1 MRLENPVYVHLAH
14 LLHYPEEDYRRHLER
29 LSTALT
35 GQQEMEEKLEP
46 FRTFVANSKFT
57 ELEELFTRTFD
68 MNPPS
73 CLEVGWHL
81 YGEDYKRG
89 ELLVN
94 MRQALAQYHLPES
107 EELPDHMSH
116 CLQLL
121 ARMELEEAPI
131 FVDEYLLPALEKI
144 LESLKPEN
152 PFTGLLEALK
162 TLFVDLVGPGSGYVR
177 RELKCEPPRG
187 QEDVSNLVPLKLG

>member
-1 MRLENPVYVHLAH
+1 MRLKNPVYVQLAH
-14 LLHYPEEDYRRHLER
+14 LLHYPEEDYRRHLES
-29 LSTALT
+29 LSSALT
-35 GQQEMEEKLEP
+35 GQQGIKEMLEP
-46 FRTFVANSKFT
+46 FRTFVANSEVT

-68 MNPPS
+68 MNPLT

-89 ELLVN
+89 EFLVK

-121 ARMELEEAPI
+121 ARMEPEEAP
-131 FVDEYLLPALEKI
+131 VLAEGYLLPALKKI
-144 LESLKPEN
+144 LTGLKPEN
-152 PFTGLLEALK
+152 PFRGLLEGLES
-162 TLFVDLVGPGSGYVR
+162 LFVDLIGPGSGFTS
-177 RELKCEPPRG
+177 RESRSG
-187 QEDVSNLVPLKLG
+187 QGVSKLIPLEVD

>member
-1 MRLENPVYVHLAH
+1 MRLENPLYVHLAH
-14 LLHYPEEDYRRHLER
+14 LLHYPEEGYRRHFER
-29 LSTALT
+29 LNSALN
-35 GQQEMEEKLEP
+35 GQQGMEGMLEP
-46 FRTFVANSKFT
+46 FRSFVANSAFT

-121 ARMELEEAPI
+121 ARMEPEEAPI
-131 FVDEYLLPALEKI
+131 FVDLYLLPALEKI
-144 LESLKPEN
+144 LEGLKPEN
-152 PFTGLLEALK
+152 PFTDLLQVLK
-162 TLFVDLVGPGSGYVR
+162 TLFMDLVGPESGYIR
-177 RELKCEPPRG
+177 RELRCEPPRG
-187 QEDVSNLVPLKLG
+187 KQDRSNLVPLKLG

>member
-1 MRLENPVYVHLAH
+1 MRTGNPLYVHLAH

-29 LSTALT
+29 LSSALT
-35 GQQEMEEKLEP
+35 GQQEMEEMLEP
-46 FRTFVANSKFT
+46 FRTFVANSEFT

-68 MNPPS
+68 MNPQT

-116 CLQLL
+116 CLLLL
-121 ARMELEEAPI
+121 ARMEPEEAPI

-152 PFTGLLEALK
+152 PFTDLLEVLK
-162 TLFVDLVGPGSGYVR
+162 TLFMDLVGPGSGYVR
-177 RELKCEPPRG
+177 RELQCEVPQG
-187 QEDVSNLVPLKLG
+187 QQDLSNLVPLKLG

>member
-1 MRLENPVYVHLAH
+1 MRTGNPLYLHLGH
-14 LLHYPEEDYRRHLER
+14 LFRYPDEEYLQHLDHVAQ
-29 LSTALT
+29 ALAK
-35 GQQEMEEKLEP
+35 GEVKEMLEP
-46 FRTFVANSKFT
+46 FRSFVAKSEFT
-57 ELEELFTRTFD
+57 DLEELFTRTFD
-68 MNPPS
+68 MNPLT

-121 ARMELEEAPI
+121 ARMEPEEAPI

-162 TLFVDLVGPGSGYVR
+162 TLFVDLIGPESGYVK
-177 RELKCEPPRG
+177 REVKCEVPQG
-187 QEDVSNLVPLKLG
+187 QQDLSNLVPLKLG